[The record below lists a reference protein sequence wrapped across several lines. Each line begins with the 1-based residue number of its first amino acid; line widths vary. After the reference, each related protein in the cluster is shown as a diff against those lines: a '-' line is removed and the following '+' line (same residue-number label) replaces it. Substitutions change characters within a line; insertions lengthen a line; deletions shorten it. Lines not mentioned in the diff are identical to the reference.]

1 MKFCKP
7 IPPIEEVHQ
16 VNLLGCIN
24 KTSYEETSM
33 GSPKICVSAGVPI
46 REKKRQR

>member
-7 IPPIEEVHQ
+7 ISPIEEVHQ
-16 VNLLGCIN
+16 VNLFGCMN
-24 KTSYEETSM
+24 RTSYEDTSM
-33 GSPKICVSAGVPI
+33 DFPEVCVSAGVPI